1 MAKLILKSPYIKSPY
16 IKSTGGA
23 SGYLK
28 YIATRERV
36 EIIPDDRPPTR
47 KQEQLITKLVK
58 DFPEVKELYEYG
70 DYMDKPTKANASAF
84 ITLALESNR
93 DSVMQSERY
102 MKYIATR
109 PRAERLGEHG
119 LFGDSDGIDLD
130 AAMNELEN
138 YAGNVW
144 THIISLKRKDAAR
157 LGFDNAAAWRDL
169 LRAHR
174 NDIAAAWRDLLRA
187 HRNDIA
193 AAMKIPSNDFRWYA
207 AFHDEGEHPH
217 VHMMAWSAKPGQAY
231 LSRDGIRQ
239 IKSTLTNH
247 IFQNEMLHLYEQKS
261 VSRDELVRD
270 ARKAM
275 LEMVRS
281 MKEGICNHPDAERLM
296 LELALL
302 LEAVKGKKSY
312 GYLPKPQ
319 KKLVDRIVDEMERL
333 PSVRKCYEQWQILQ
347 GKVDAYYHDKELKR
361 VPLSQQKEFRSIK
374 NAVIKEAEN
383 IRQCKLFFE
392 DKGVEHESEPEE
404 FRNASYDYWDLRD
417 VIRDDTLTLEERSD
431 AVSELKALAGSGD
444 KHAQYLMGKLWR
456 DGPLLTPNSTNAR
469 CWFQQAA
476 EQGHSYAQYAL
487 GKLLLSDDVEVRDP
501 EQGMRWLKT
510 AAQSGNSYAAYRLGK
525 EYYRGKNVAQN
536 LATAAKWFD
545 RAAQDGNQ
553 YAQYMLGK
561 LYLMDQGV
569 EYDKTMG
576 IHWLTKSAVQGNAY
590 VTDEMRKIAAAKI
603 DRGIAKSESL
613 QDIDTAPRKPAPST
627 FLPHKGQRRKPGTGC
642 VSQINEKLWEGR
654 YSPKLPNGCRL
665 ARNVYAHSE
674 KECEQ
679 KLAELIVQMKAE
691 IAAQRQQPQAPA

>member
-174 NDIAAAWRDLLRA
+174 NDIAAA
-187 HRNDIA
+187 
-193 AAMKIPSNDFRWYA
+193 MKIPSNDFRWYA

-296 LELALL
+296 LELALQ

-333 PSVRKCYEQWQILQ
+333 PSKCYEQWQILQ

-642 VSQINEKLWEGR
+642 VSQINENLWEGR
-654 YSPKLPNGCRL
+654 YSPKLPNDDRL
-665 ARNVYAHSE
+665 ARNIYAHSE